1 MMLGLIIAI
10 TAATFGGVV
19 TVILLVAWGIRREDA
34 WLTMGSPA
42 PDRLTHIVRR
52 LNGLYTLGIDAPG
65 QGQSPGSSSKANF
78 TLTGRIDYDPGTLTH
93 PDSPAPRTT
102 EPV

>member
-10 TAATFGGVV
+10 TAAAFGAVV

-42 PDRLTHIVRR
+42 PDRLTSAVRR
-52 LNGLYTLGIDAPG
+52 LNGLYTLGISAPG
-65 QGQSPGSSSKANF
+65 EDQRPAPSSKASF
-78 TLTGRIDYDPGTLTH
+78 RLTGHIDYDPDPLPH
-93 PDSPAPRTT
+93 PRTT